1 MSVRVESVAAGI
13 EKVDPRNYAKGKNG
27 LEVTDNKQLDVELPE
42 RKSSET
48 RSDILGDP
56 PTLRKSSKEG
66 ELTANRKS
74 HERKVHDSEALKKA
88 KETEAL
94 RKAKEQEREAVKKE
108 NDDRVKEEAVK
119 VRKAAEELSER
130 KRSLERVL
138 EKENVV
144 PTPNITTNS
153 SNTSDLIKSSEN
165 KKLLV
170 GKNTSH
176 VTNERF
182 LDMEEPLP
190 EPPPTPQ
197 RSSSPIEI
205 SAPLIISTE
214 PMSVSSSSA
223 NKSEDKSNCSTSF
236 DSLDGSLDSGSGGWP
251 EGGDW
256 LGSEPHRDSVQ
267 SPGNSSTC
275 SRSPP
280 SPPPGATPTRHVM
293 TDWDEFMEPNS
304 GRKFY
309 YNAKVAPL
317 DCNQTKNSGIHQM
330 TIFLGILEITVTLQ
344 THEKSWKPPRRTAR
358 CSTEGNLFNQALG
371 SLTKLQFHELDQHPR

>member
-1 MSVRVESVAAGI
+1 MSVRVESVA
-13 EKVDPRNYAKGKNG
+13 EKVESRNSAKGKNG
-27 LEVTDNKQLDVELPE
+27 IEVTNNKQLNIELPE

-94 RKAKEQEREAVKKE
+94 RKAKEEEREAVKKE
-108 NDDRVKEEAVK
+108 NDDRVKDEAVK

-144 PTPNITTNS
+144 PTPNITTIS
-153 SNTSDLIKSSEN
+153 SNTTDPIKSSEN

-170 GKNTSH
+170 GKNNSH

-190 EPPPTPQ
+190 EPPPTPPK

-214 PMSVSSSSA
+214 PMSVSSSS
-223 NKSEDKSNCSTSF
+223 SF
-236 DSLDGSLDSGSGGWP
+236 
-251 EGGDW
+251 
-256 LGSEPHRDSVQ
+256 
-267 SPGNSSTC
+267 
-275 SRSPP
+275 
-280 SPPPGATPTRHVM
+280 
-293 TDWDEFMEPNS
+293 
-304 GRKFY
+304 
-309 YNAKVAPL
+309 
-317 DCNQTKNSGIHQM
+317 
-330 TIFLGILEITVTLQ
+330 
-344 THEKSWKPPRRTAR
+344 
-358 CSTEGNLFNQALG
+358 
-371 SLTKLQFHELDQHPR
+371 

>member
-1 MSVRVESVAAGI
+1 MSAIATQFIKLIFNCSLRVEAEAALRLEEELKVSVRI
-13 EKVDPRNYAKGKNG
+13 ENVPGRGKADARSSSKGKNG
-27 LEVTDNKQLDVELPE
+27 FEESDKSLDVELPE

-48 RSDILGDP
+48 RSDILGDIA
-56 PTLRKSSKEG
+56 PTVRKSSKEG

-94 RKAKEQEREAVKKE
+94 RKAKESAEQEREAVKKE
-108 NDDRVKEEAVK
+108 DERLKEEALK

-144 PTPNITTNS
+144 PTPNITTISN
-153 SNTSDLIKSSEN
+153 NTSLPGLTPDPIKTSEN

-170 GKNTSH
+170 GKNNFH

-190 EPPPTPQ
+190 EPPPTPN

-309 YNAKVAPL
+309 YNAKVTPI
-317 DCNQTKNSGIHQM
+317 DCY
-330 TIFLGILEITVTLQ
+330 
-344 THEKSWKPPRRTAR
+344 RR
-358 CSTEGNLFNQALG
+358 FQ
-371 SLTKLQFHELDQHPR
+371 KLRL

>member
-1 MSVRVESVAAGI
+1 MESEAALRLEEELKVSVKVENVSSAAGS
-13 EKVDPRNYAKGKNG
+13 NG
-27 LEVTDNKQLDVELPE
+27 AGSKHLEVELPE

-56 PTLRKSSKEG
+56 PTLRKSAREG
-66 ELTANRKS
+66 ELTSNRKS
-74 HERKVHDSEALKKA
+74 HERKVHDSEALRKA

-94 RKAKEQEREAVKKE
+94 RKAKESAHEQEHEAVKKKE
-108 NDDRVKEEAVK
+108 AEERVNEEALK

-144 PTPNITTNS
+144 PTPNITTNASNS
-153 SNTSDLIKSSEN
+153 SPPNLNKSLDN
-165 KKLLV
+165 KKLNV
-170 GKNTSH
+170 GKNSSH

-190 EPPPTPQ
+190 EPPPTPK

-214 PMSVSSSSA
+214 PMSVSSSSV
-223 NKSEDKSNCSTSF
+223 NKSVEDKSNCSTSF

-280 SPPPGATPTRHVM
+280 SPVPGATPTRQVNNIINF
-293 TDWDEFMEPNS
+293 E
-304 GRKFY
+304 
-309 YNAKVAPL
+309 KVVLNNIINRP
-317 DCNQTKNSGIHQM
+317 CQQ
-330 TIFLGILEITVTLQ
+330 
-344 THEKSWKPPRRTAR
+344 
-358 CSTEGNLFNQALG
+358 
-371 SLTKLQFHELDQHPR
+371 

>member
-1 MSVRVESVAAGI
+1 MSVKVESVAAGS
-13 EKVDPRNYAKGKNG
+13 EKAEARSSAKVKNG
-27 LEVTDNKQLDVELPE
+27 IEVTDKQLDVELPE

-144 PTPNITTNS
+144 PTPNITTIS
-153 SNTSDLIKSSEN
+153 SNTSDLIKSSSEN

-170 GKNTSH
+170 GKNNSH

-293 TDWDEFMEPNS
+293 TQIIDVTIIMIDFTNIIAIRHVMTDWDEFMEPNS

-309 YNAKVAPL
+309 YNAKVTPV
-317 DCNQTKNSGIHQM
+317 DCNQISHK
-330 TIFLGILEITVTLQ
+330 
-344 THEKSWKPPRRTAR
+344 
-358 CSTEGNLFNQALG
+358 
-371 SLTKLQFHELDQHPR
+371 